1 MIQKIPGVD
10 TRLIALLGTPLRQS
24 FAARMQNAAYARLG
38 LDYWYFPV
46 EIDQDKLKVVLDGLR
61 EMNFAGFAV
70 TKPNKIKVLEYL
82 DALDPLAERIGS
94 VNTLVLRDG
103 RLTGYNTDGIGWVQ
117 SLKEAFPHL
126 SLPRSRFMLY
136 GAGGAAR
143 AVATTLA
150 SEGVA
155 CLYITDVVEAA
166 AQSLVG
172 DLNRFGDV
180 ARHVPFDA
188 QPHRLL
194 GEVDVLV
201 NASGIGMG
209 AHLGES
215 PVPATSLHPGL
226 HVCDLAYNPA
236 HTQLLLDAQ
245 ARGCAGVLNGLEMSV
260 IQGAKQVALW
270 APGTP
275 EPVAIMREIVN
286 GLLAG

>member
-1 MIQKIPGVD
+1 MTLKIPGVD

-24 FAARMQNAAYARLG
+24 FAARMQNTAYAQLG

-46 EIDQDKLKVVLDGLR
+46 EIDQDKLKTVLDGLR

-82 DALDPLAERIGS
+82 DELDPLAARIGS
-94 VNTLVLRDG
+94 VNTVVLRDG
-103 RLTGYNTDGIGWVQ
+103 RLKGYNTDGIGWVQ
-117 SLKEAFPHL
+117 SLKEAFPAL
-126 SLPRSRFMLY
+126 SLPHSHFMLY

-155 CLYITDVVEAA
+155 RIHITDVVEAA
-166 AQSLVG
+166 ARALV
-172 DLNRFGDV
+172 DDINRFSDV
-180 ARHVPFDA
+180 AVYVPFDS

-194 GEVDVLV
+194 DQVDVLV
-201 NASGIGMG
+201 NASGMGMG

-215 PVPATSLHPGL
+215 PVPKAALHPRL

-236 HTQLLLDAQ
+236 RTQLLLDAE

-275 EPVAIMREIVN
+275 EPIAIMREIVN
-286 GLLAG
+286 GLLAD